1 MNNGQKWKGAV
12 DIKVLLLFRG
22 YGFLE
27 ENFSAL
33 LSTFKGF
40 LPAILRAQTPGSGK
54 KCFGKSSST
63 KCVRVLEA
71 QQRCRH
77 GLILTDV

>member
-1 MNNGQKWKGAV
+1 MARKWKGAV
-12 DIKVLLLFRG
+12 GIRVLLFRG

-27 ENFSAL
+27 ENSSAL
-33 LSTFKGF
+33 LSTFRGF
-40 LPAILRAQTPGSGK
+40 LPAILRVQAPGSGK

-63 KCVRVLEA
+63 KCIRVLEA

-77 GLILTDV
+77 